1 MIKSI
6 HLKNFF
12 SFKDQKIEFGSTNFL
27 VGINGAGKSNLIK
40 AFRLLKA
47 TLTEGELEELIIN
60 KWGGFDAIY
69 FKGNELDEESF
80 CSITFEFDAKVLNEY
95 GYSFSDAVFYRIDIE
110 KISST
115 QNFTIDEVC
124 YVENKEKTS
133 GRVLFSSKHGA

>member
-12 SFKDQKIEFGSTNFL
+12 SFKDQKIEFNPTNFL

-69 FKGNELDEESF
+69 FKGKELDKNAI
-80 CSITFEFDAKVLNEY
+80 CSIEYEFDPTILGEY
-95 GYSFSDAVFYRIDIE
+95 GYSFQEPVYYTITLKKVA
-110 KISST
+110 ST
-115 QNFTIDEVC
+115 QNYSVL
-124 YVENKEKTS
+124 ENITT
-133 GRVLFSSKHGA
+133 RLCCFCPFL